1 MDIREYLQQHYLLF
15 DGAMGTCYAARY
27 PGDQVA
33 CEPVNLTHPERIL
46 EIHRAYLDA
55 GCRAIKTNTFAANT
69 AIMECA
75 FEQVRAMIEAGWRIA
90 CEAAAPYE
98 AFVFADIGPLPA
110 LLDEDE
116 YYRILDVFLGLGA
129 RHFLFETFADDRVL
143 PALAAYVKGRCPDA
157 FILTSFAAG
166 PDGFTR
172 SGGDVRALIARMAA
186 CADVDAV
193 GLNCVSG
200 PSHMLRLIGELPV
213 RPALLSVMPN
223 AGYPTLVRGRTF
235 FEGDPHYFASRMAEI
250 LGAGARILG
259 GCCGTTPAH
268 LASTAEKLAALPAG
282 ELPRAS
288 ASAPAAAPA
297 ARNRLAEKLAA
308 GKRIIAVELDP
319 PADASLAKFMDGAR
333 TLKQCGVD
341 AITIADCPIARARA
355 DSSMLAAKLHREL
368 DVDPIPHMTC
378 RDRNINA
385 TKALLFG
392 LSGEEVHNV
401 LTVTGDPIPGAD
413 RAEVKGVFSFHSAM
427 LAAYIRDLG
436 EQGMVAP
443 FTVYG
448 ALNVNARNF
457 DAELRKAV
465 RKVESGVAAFLT
477 QPLFT
482 DRSFENLHLA
492 HETLGVPILGGVI
505 PIVSQRNALF
515 MHHEVAGIELTQEVI
530 DRYAGLDRAQAEELA
545 VELSVALARR
555 MEPDTAGWYLI
566 TPFGRVGLIA
576 RIIDALRNGSN
587 C

>member
-1 MDIREYLQQHYLLF
+1 MDIRTYLQQHVLLF

-27 PGDQVA
+27 PGDQVS
-33 CEPVNLTHPERIL
+33 CEPENLTHPERIL
-46 EIHRAYLDA
+46 EIHRAYLEA

-69 AIMECA
+69 AVMECS
-75 FEQVRAMIEAGWRIA
+75 FEQVREIIIAGWRIA
-90 CEAAAPYE
+90 CEAAAPAD

-110 LLDEDE
+110 LLDENE
-116 YYRILDVFLGLGA
+116 YYRILDTFLELGA
-129 RHFLFETFADDRVL
+129 EHFLFETFPDDRIL
-143 PALAAYVKGRCPDA
+143 PALAAYIRERSPEA
-157 FILTSFAAG
+157 FILTSFAAA

-172 SGGDVRALIARMAA
+172 SGSDVRALIGRMAA
-186 CADVDAV
+186 CKDIDAV

-213 RPALLSVMPN
+213 RPPLLSVMPN
-223 AGYPTLVRGRTF
+223 AGYPTMVRGRTF
-235 FEGDPHYFASRMAEI
+235 FEGDPHYFASRMGEI
-250 LGAGARILG
+250 ARSGARILG

-268 LASTAEKLAALPAG
+268 IVCTAEKLAALPQS
-282 ELPRAS
+282 ELPQKMQTD
-288 ASAPAAAPA
+288 PAVSLE
-297 ARNRLAEKLAA
+297 ARNRLAEKLQA
-308 GKRIIAVELDP
+308 GKRVIAVELDP
-319 PADASLAKFMDGAR
+319 PADASLTKFMDGAR

-341 AITIADCPIARARA
+341 AVTIADCPIARARA

-368 DVDPIPHMTC
+368 DIDPIPHMTC

-392 LSGEEVHNV
+392 LSGEGVHNV

-413 RAEVKGVFSFHSAM
+413 RAEVKGVFSFNSAM
-427 LAAYIRDLG
+427 LAAYIRDLC

-457 DAELRKAV
+457 DAELKKAV

-482 DRSFENLHLA
+482 DRSFENLRLA
-492 HETLGVPILGGVI
+492 HETLPVPILGGVI
-505 PIVSQRNALF
+505 PIVSHRNALF

-530 DRYAGLDRAQAEELA
+530 DRYEGLDRAAAEELA
-545 VELSVALARR
+545 VELSVELARR

-576 RIIDALRNGSN
+576 RIMEQLKPDCN